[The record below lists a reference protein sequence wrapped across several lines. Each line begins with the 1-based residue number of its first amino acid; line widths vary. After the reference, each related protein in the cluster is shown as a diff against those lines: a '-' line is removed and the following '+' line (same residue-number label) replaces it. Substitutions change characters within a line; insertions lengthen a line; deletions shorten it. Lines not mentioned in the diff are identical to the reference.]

1 MEEVYLDNNATTFM
15 SVETMQAMIHWSTSG
30 NPSAGYAA
38 AKEARLMMNQL
49 REFIGKT
56 CGIRTCC
63 VEKRDESS
71 PTSPASSS
79 QTSSQT
85 SSRSQKSSLVGR
97 ASEPRDDEYKVI
109 FNSGASESNCT
120 IIMSVIDAY
129 AENVARIPHVIA
141 SAIEHKSILSMLESL
156 KARNRITYDLV
167 APRSSGIIHPDDV
180 EAVLSKAKNT
190 CLLCVMHANNET
202 GAINDIAKIG
212 AISHSYGVPFHC
224 DTVQCFG
231 KYPIQP
237 IKMNVDSF
245 CISFHKIYGPQ
256 GVGALIIK
264 QKLLYG
270 FKLAPIIFGTQ
281 NDGFRGGTENL
292 PGIGAGLNAIRETFT
307 LRNSKNQ
314 HLQSMK
320 KMILDGLSTRYHIR
334 SYVDY
339 LNTSNPASGAKEK
352 PIELILLSPQTNC
365 LPNTILIS
373 VVKKTKP
380 LFCNVKF
387 RELLEE
393 RGVILSIGSACNTSN
408 SKASHVIDAM
418 GADEYIKRGVFR
430 ISVGDTT
437 TPKHI
442 EKFIRVFVDAMSKI

>member
-15 SVETMQAMIHWSTSG
+15 SMKTIQAMIHWSTSG

-56 CGIRTCC
+56 CAIRTCC
-63 VEKRDESS
+63 VEARDES
-71 PTSPASSS
+71 
-79 QTSSQT
+79 
-85 SSRSQKSSLVGR
+85 KSSLIGK

-120 IIMSVIDAY
+120 IIMSIVDAY
-129 AENVARIPHVIA
+129 TENVARTPHVIA

-156 KARNRITYDLV
+156 KSRNRITYDLV
-167 APRSSGIIHPDDV
+167 PPRANGIIHPDDV
-180 EAVLSKAKNT
+180 EAALSKAKNT

-270 FKLAPIIFGTQ
+270 FKLSPIIFGTQ

-307 LRNSKNQ
+307 LRNSKNE
-314 HLQSMK
+314 HLRAMK
-320 KMILDGLSTRYHIR
+320 KMILDGLSAKYPIR
-334 SYVDY
+334 NYVDY
-339 LNTSNPASGAKEK
+339 IGSSENKQ
-352 PIELILLSPQTNC
+352 IELILLSPQTNC

-373 VVKKTKP
+373 VVKRTKP

-387 RELLEE
+387 RELLED
-393 RGVILSIGSACNTSN
+393 RGVIVSIGSACNTSN

-418 GADEYIKRGVFR
+418 GADDYIKRGVFR

-437 TPKHI
+437 TPKQI
-442 EKFIRVFVDAMSKI
+442 EQFVRVFVNAMSKI